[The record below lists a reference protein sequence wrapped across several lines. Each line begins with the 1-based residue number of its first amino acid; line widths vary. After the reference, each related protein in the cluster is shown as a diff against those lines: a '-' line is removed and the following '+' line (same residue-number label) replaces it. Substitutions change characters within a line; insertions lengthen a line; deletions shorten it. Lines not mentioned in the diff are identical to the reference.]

1 MKDKFA
7 EILFI
12 TKTLHYSNTSRGL
25 NQGDKNIINYR
36 YFICTLTFIPV
47 GASVF

>member
-12 TKTLHYSNTSRGL
+12 RKTLHYSNTSRGL
-25 NQGDKNIINYR
+25 NQGDNSKINYR
-36 YFICTLTFIPV
+36 YFIYTLTFIPV
-47 GASVF
+47 RASVF